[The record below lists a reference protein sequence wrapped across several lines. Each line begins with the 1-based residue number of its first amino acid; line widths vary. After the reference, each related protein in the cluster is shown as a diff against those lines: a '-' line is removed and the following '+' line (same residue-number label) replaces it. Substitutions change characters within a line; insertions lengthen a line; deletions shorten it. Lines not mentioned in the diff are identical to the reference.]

1 MMIGG
6 ARDSGSRRKG
16 IDVKQKSNSLTKGD
30 QVGKTTKTTNAR
42 GPVQRDAREVMA
54 ELVVKL
60 SQKLEPQSTR
70 KNEEDPREAGM
81 PGPNRDRLTVG
92 VDLGDKWSNF
102 CILGLDGEKLTEGEV
117 RTTPQDFAEFFQAM
131 AGARVVMEVGTH
143 SAWARDVV
151 ARSGH
156 EVLVANP
163 RQMEGPK
170 QRKRKNDRVDAHK
183 LARVGR
189 MDPQSLFAIEHR
201 SVEVRQDLVA
211 LRARHAVVAV
221 RKDLIN
227 TVRGLVKSMG
237 TRLPKCSTESFAK
250 KVEGALPTEVRDA
263 LLPLVRL
270 VEALSSSIK
279 GYDERIEKLATEK
292 YPHTK
297 LLRQVKGVGPLTSLA
312 YVLTLQDPQRFVK
325 SRDVGPYLGL
335 VPKQEDSGDSQPQ
348 LRITKMGDMMVRQL
362 LVGSAHY
369 ILGPFGPDT
378 DLRRYGLRLS
388 ERGGKN
394 AKKRAVVAV
403 ARKLAVLLHCLWVS
417 GEVYEPLRH
426 ALPKAP
432 RKKAERPPA
441 AEASARAAA

>member
-1 MMIGG
+1 M
-6 ARDSGSRRKG
+6 K
-16 IDVKQKSNSLTKGD
+16 KKNNSLTKSD
-30 QVGKTTKTTNAR
+30 RIGKPGKAR
-42 GPVQRDAREVMA
+42 GPVQRDAKEVMA
-54 ELVVKL
+54 ELVTKL
-60 SQKLEPQSTR
+60 SQRFEPQSARTIKDEGR
-70 KNEEDPREAGM
+70 QQGI

-102 CILGLDGEKLTEGEV
+102 CVLGLDGEKLTEGEL
-117 RTTPQDFAEFFQAM
+117 RTGQEDFAEFFQSLA
-131 AGARVVMEVGTH
+131 ASRVVMEVGTH

-201 SVEVRQDLVA
+201 SVEVRQDLVT

-250 KVEGALPTEVRDA
+250 KAEGALPTEVRDA

-426 ALPKAP
+426 ALPKAT
-432 RKKAERPPA
+432 RKKAERPTA
-441 AEASARAAA
+441 AEASGRAAA

>member
-1 MMIGG
+1 M
-6 ARDSGSRRKG
+6 K
-16 IDVKQKSNSLTKGD
+16 KKSNSLTNSDRIGTR
-30 QVGKTTKTTNAR
+30 GKAR
-42 GPVQRDAREVMA
+42 GPVQRAAKEVMA

-60 SQKLEPQSTR
+60 SQKLEPQSATATEGKQR
-70 KNEEDPREAGM
+70 QQHK

-92 VDLGDKWSNF
+92 VDLGDKWSNY
-102 CILGLDGEKLTEGEV
+102 CIVGLDGEKLMEGEV
-117 RTTPQDFAEFFQAM
+117 PTAQVDFVDFFQSLA
-131 AGARVVMEVGTH
+131 AARVVMEVGTH

-151 ARSGH
+151 ASCGH

-170 QRKRKNDRVDAHK
+170 RRKRKNDRIDAHK

-189 MDPQSLFAIEHR
+189 MDPQSLFPIEHR
-201 SVEVRQDLVA
+201 SVKVRQDLVA
-211 LRARHAVVAV
+211 VRARNAAVAV

-227 TVRGLVKSMG
+227 TTRGLVKSMG
-237 TRLPKCSTESFAK
+237 GRLPKCSSPSFPH
-250 KVEGALPTEVRDA
+250 KVEEALPAEVREV

-270 VEALSSSIK
+270 VETLSRCIK
-279 GYDERIEKLATEK
+279 EYDETIEKLGSEK

-297 LLRQVKGVGPLTSLA
+297 LLRQVKGVGPITALA
-312 YVLTLQDPQRFVK
+312 YALTLENPERFAQ

-403 ARKLAVLLHCLWVS
+403 ARKLAVLLHSLWAS
-417 GEVYEPLRH
+417 GEVYEPLRQ
-426 ALPKAP
+426 ALPKAAQDAP
-432 RKKAERPPA
+432 VRHAP
-441 AEASARAAA
+441 AEATEEEAA